1 MLTPLF
7 FNTTTDV
14 SEPDSSIIKL
24 NNTELIVSKM
34 SSMIYMC
41 VIMPL
46 MIWFFYAF
54 KTEIKN
60 KLPHFINHILVIIFI
75 IIYSMCSGGIG
86 LLIYKLFNTNTIITT
101 PTAIPTATPTAT
113 LAPTTTLASPFA
125 DIATSTSAS
134 TSTTTPATTL
144 TPTTK
149 IVSNGMVVNTLE
161 LTILRGSSIV
171 YLSVVMPVLIY
182 CFYLLRKSLSPVW

>member
-1 MLTPLF
+1 MKSNSKFINHILVIIYIIVYILCIIGLAVLTPLF
-7 FNTTTDV
+7 FNTTIDV

-24 NNTELIVSKM
+24 NNTELLVSKM

-54 KTEIKN
+54 KTEIKH

-75 IIYSMCSGGIG
+75 IIYCMCSGGIG

-101 PTAIPTATPTAT
+101 PT
-113 LAPTTTLASPFA
+113 TTTQ
-125 DIATSTSAS
+125 ST
-134 TSTTTPATTL
+134 TTL

-149 IVSNGMVVNTLE
+149 IVSNGLVVNTLE